1 MKRKL
6 FSAILF
12 GALLTASTS
21 GLTSCKDYDDDI
33 SNLQSQIDK
42 LATADQLS
50 AKVSEM
56 QAAISAAQSAAEAKA
71 AAAQTVADAAKAA
84 AGDAAAAAKAAQSTA
99 DAAAAAA
106 AEVQKAADKAIADL
120 EAKAATKDELKAA
133 ADAAEAAVKAIQNA
147 HAADKAAIEKAIADG
162 LDEVKAEIAKTNEEL
177 GKLADRLKVVE
188 DKLAAIEAGEGQ
200 EEALKEIQEEVE
212 AIAEVLEDIIGEYTS
227 MVTEVS
233 LYTTDK
239 ANTVGGNFDK
249 ILNFIYV
256 AQEKNTTFPAEEGV
270 ADRQFEFSDKN
281 KDVTTT
287 DSLLIRVSPTNAILN
302 PANVSLINSQGK
314 DLSEFVEVKSVKPYE
329 SLITKS
335 VEGNGLWNVEFKV
348 KEGIDRDKFIEAVS
362 VKQGNAYRK
371 ILFAV
376 AVSNTESNDV
386 RRVISAYDVEAWP
399 YTFEPA
405 RADFQVANRDG
416 AWTDVR
422 ALHNRYNVEKFD
434 GVDTPVAIANES
446 GTTKKEYNETY
457 DYAWEKTPAV
467 AGTTSGRTWKS
478 AGEKRSGVPC
488 KLEVAINQPIQ
499 ISVATYMSATQTT
512 PQYDNEKGSV
522 AGGDNN
528 ANFAIK
534 GFYVT
539 LDKDFAIESNPSE
552 WKAWKSYTYENVGV
566 PGTDVVAKLF
576 DGNTGT
582 ITITDEDALGDYIGF
597 RVYAVNLDGT
607 LVDPDGRAF
616 YVHVA
621 GEKATA
627 NLTIDDLEAT
637 LNYDKDTNSYH
648 WNANSKNFCSAE
660 VALTDEV
667 AEILNDEYNGQAL
680 EWTIISNASDY
691 GNNTEPV
698 SAEDYTIELKKNS
711 NGKYVK
717 AKVILN
723 KPVKFLDGG
732 TYTAAAT
739 VYNANGTELCDV
751 KVNFTKT
758 MPTEAPALT
767 WTAGYDNTK
776 QVFTN
781 APSSNLSGIYTIAAG
796 STPQAITLPT
806 LMNSLNYGVIGK
818 DVEAGYYKLTFNKV
832 VKDANGG
839 TKNIEVGAPTYNTPE
854 AYNEYK
860 FNAGSKYAVDGK
872 SHDITYKY
880 NFGWISLTR
889 DYTTGNFVPGE
900 WVKDGASALQMTFN
914 TWSMFEQYALK
925 NPLTLTY
932 MQQGNNNDAGYLN
945 LGYSAG
951 SDGDTTYEPYVRVSG
966 NIVAVSK
973 ADTYS
978 DYYTEVDGAFYKFNP
993 TNWAF
998 RTAEGG
1004 SERDFNDLNPDN
1016 QKIKDYGIKLTID
1029 PDATYVKIVKD
1040 NGETGTAKKTKT
1052 LLVVATGDAAYNIS
1066 GTGDGSVNAGTLYKK
1081 VGNTYYQVTRLQEN
1095 GVDEFKFVDSHGN
1108 ILTNQSEATLGDN
1121 DAVEMPNGVLSQT
1134 KPLYENYKK
1143 ATTTGAAGAY
1153 KSDVA
1158 AWNTVVFNWDGT
1170 GANAKARFGTA
1181 SAKADLGELVTN
1193 GYLKITKV
1201 ATAANDPF
1209 YIVEKPARNGAQKY
1223 TIKQKVGTLTPGST
1237 GTIYVTVTD
1246 CFEKETV
1253 ITLTYSIR

>member
-233 LYTTDK
+233 LYTTG
-239 ANTVGGNFDK
+239 NGNINGNFDK

-422 ALHNRYNVEKFD
+422 ALHNRYNVEQVN

-446 GTTKKEYNETY
+446 GTTKKEYNDTY

-478 AGEKRSGVPC
+478 AGEKRSDVTC

-499 ISVATYMSATQTT
+499 ISVATYMSAAQTT
-512 PQYDNEKGSV
+512 PQYDNNEGST
-522 AGGDNN
+522 AGGPNN

-552 WKAWKSYTYENVGV
+552 WKAWKSYTYENVGI

-637 LNYDKDTNSYH
+637 LNYNSKTNSYH
-648 WNANSKNFCSAE
+648 WNTGSTNFCSAE

-739 VYNANGTELCDV
+739 VYNASGTELCDV

-932 MQQGNNNDAGYLN
+932 MQQGNNNAAGTLN
-945 LGYSAG
+945 LKYTAG
-951 SDGDTTYEPYVRVSG
+951 NGGTTTYAPSLKVSS
-966 NIVAVSK
+966 NIVAVS
-973 ADTYS
+973 ATAATAYS
-978 DYYTEVDGAFYKFNP
+978 EYYAEVDGEFYKFNP
-993 TNWAF
+993 TTWRYVHSNPGNGVNGEFTTEAP
-998 RTAEGG
+998 T
-1004 SERDFNDLNPDN
+1004 ND
-1016 QKIKDYGIKLTID
+1016 QIKASAAKLTID
-1029 PDATYVKIVKD
+1029 TNQIYVKVTRD
-1040 NGETGTAKKTKT
+1040 NGLTGSAKKTKT
-1052 LLVVATGDAAYNIS
+1052 LLVVADRNAANGES
-1066 GTGDGSVNAGTLYKK
+1066 RGNLYKK
-1081 VGNTYYQVTRLQEN
+1081 VGNTYYKVKRTINEGNDLYQ
-1095 GVDEFKFVDSHGN
+1095 FVDNSGYA
-1108 ILTNQSEATLGDN
+1108 LTNQSESSLAEN
-1121 DAVEMPNGVLSQT
+1121 PHAVEMPNGTLEDT
-1134 KPLYENYKK
+1134 KPVWENYMRPS
-1143 ATTTGAAGAY
+1143 TTGAVAGGE
-1153 KSDVA
+1153 SDVA

-1181 SAKADLGELVTN
+1181 SAKADLGKLIN
-1193 GYLKITKV
+1193 DGYLKVTKV

-1209 YIVEKPARNGAQKY
+1209 YIVEEPAGNGAQEY